1 MGLWTSGGSSICL
14 VSFKG
19 NAVFGAVGKA
29 GELRLLGAFLPKPA
43 PQKHRGVPWAP
54 SPLCFF
60 PGLLDAV
67 MCCRVF
73 LEKMCCSDRVLP
85 FKKSACSPI
94 CSLGGSLF
102 LSLPL
107 SSCPVRLNQA
117 QVSTQDTVG
126 FFFPLGVSMSS
137 SFCVWGAA
145 FSLKSGGA
153 LPRPAKIRLAFLRPA
168 RCAWLFLRSRSA
180 TVRSFLG
187 FGVRLAGGSL
197 FSSLSL
203 SRLLLFLLFFFV
215 VWCGH
220 TFSNAPS
227 PSGST
232 VGL

>member
-1 MGLWTSGGSSICL
+1 MGPFT
-14 VSFKG
+14 
-19 NAVFGAVGKA
+19 
-29 GELRLLGAFLPKPA
+29 
-43 PQKHRGVPWAP
+43 
-54 SPLCFF
+54 PLFF

-85 FKKSACSPI
+85 FKTSACSPI

-126 FFFPLGVSMSS
+126 FFLFFLFLVFSLL
-137 SFCVWGAA
+137 CLGAA

-153 LPRPAKIRLAFLRPA
+153 LPRPTKIRLAFLRPA

-180 TVRSFLG
+180 AVRSFLG

-197 FSSLSL
+197 FSSL